1 MIFMI
6 FLNFM
11 IEWTVM
17 IFFHLMMGQMIMCCI
32 EKWKL
37 MYQLKNTSFVASV
50 FLPRRVCFN
59 LKMAKNFCDRERPQ
73 DWIWWILQNG
83 LINFSISFWPAFL
96 AILKFSCISRLDNPF
111 KAYLCHS
118 SFGPFWGPSCK
129 SFEKLFHCSIYLHIF
144 VFYDHNEPLLL

>member
-17 IFFHLMMGQMIMCCI
+17 IFLLLMMGQMIMCCI

-83 LINFSISFWPAFL
+83 QINFSISFGPL
-96 AILKFSCISRLDNPF
+96 
-111 KAYLCHS
+111 
-118 SFGPFWGPSCK
+118 FGPFW
-129 SFEKLFHCSIYLHIF
+129 SFHAFPDWIIQSRPISVTAVLGHFEAHLVMIF
-144 VFYDHNEPLLL
+144 DQSVTDSNPLELLTYRV